1 MPIIGRCAPSG
12 HCCRH
17 HSHSLMHHAMQLNNQ
32 SIWTLVIILALTAVV
47 TAVVQHFVRRELVQR
62 YPFQDPYAGM

>member
-1 MPIIGRCAPSG
+1 
-12 HCCRH
+12 
-17 HSHSLMHHAMQLNNQ
+17 MHPAMQLNNQ